1 MRKSHYLKHKRMIEK
16 ILDVNKIV
24 GVNDICV
31 QLNMTEVSQKATKL
45 LELYKS
51 VMAKE
56 SANDENDLIHPQY
69 AAMAVFQAARI
80 LKQKFSKPK
89 LMSFSNLR
97 PTQWQQLELRWNKIL
112 TKYYKETSDKEQN
125 LHVGELNKVDESN
138 ADISKSQSSVESI
151 KRLASS
157 VEDYEKW
164 KKRILAKAEEQLK
177 YQLNEQEDENGIDKE
192 NINLGM

>member
-1 MRKSHYLKHKRMIEK
+1 MIEK